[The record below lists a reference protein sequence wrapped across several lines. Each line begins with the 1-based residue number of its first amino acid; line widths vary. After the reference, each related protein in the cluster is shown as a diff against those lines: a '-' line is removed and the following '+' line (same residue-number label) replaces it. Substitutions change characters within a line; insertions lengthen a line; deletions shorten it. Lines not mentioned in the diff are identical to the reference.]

1 MAKMRMS
8 KEEYDKLYF
17 YTSQTGFDRISKG
30 ASPLDF
36 TSPRRYG
43 TIDECRKAAVAK
55 AKKNLDEIRHVG
67 YSMQGGAPVY
77 VFKGT
82 RYLGCA
88 EYDEYRPKGAA
99 HVGLWYSADSPR
111 DPSPIYQ
118 DGSIQSKGS
127 IPAPKKAPSK
137 PKTAPKTPKGKNPG
151 TLVAVVDGKFAPVNG
166 FSYPKTLVKTF
177 AKNMESIYARMY
189 DGEIDEDPWVDKGDR
204 LLETNRRLVA
214 ALAVER
220 QDLLTSDR
228 EIAAFAYALAHS
240 KDRSKLLAIDKPS
253 APAKKPAAK
262 RVQST
267 FDRGWRSWHPR

>member
-1 MAKMRMS
+1 MARNVAYLSYYRKGDTDYPSGHDAFIPNADFKTARLTAIRLIRTGKAISRGPYTAQVTMQSGSQWKQSIGEGTIGQMVEINGVFYYENCYEGS
-8 KEEYDKLYF
+8 ANILYIVDPR
-17 YTSQTGFDRISKG
+17 TGNIRKSPIQSIRAIVEG
-30 ASPLDF
+30 ASAPKRI
-36 TSPRRYG
+36 P
-43 TIDECRKAAVAK
+43 
-55 AKKNLDEIRHVG
+55 AKK
-67 YSMQGGAPVY
+67 
-77 VFKGT
+77 
-82 RYLGCA
+82 
-88 EYDEYRPKGAA
+88 
-99 HVGLWYSADSPR
+99 
-111 DPSPIYQ
+111 
-118 DGSIQSKGS
+118 
-127 IPAPKKAPSK
+127 PASK
-137 PKTAPKTPKGKNPG
+137 PKATPKGKNPG

-204 LLETNRRLVA
+204 LLKTNKRLVA

-253 APAKKPAAK
+253 APAKKPASK